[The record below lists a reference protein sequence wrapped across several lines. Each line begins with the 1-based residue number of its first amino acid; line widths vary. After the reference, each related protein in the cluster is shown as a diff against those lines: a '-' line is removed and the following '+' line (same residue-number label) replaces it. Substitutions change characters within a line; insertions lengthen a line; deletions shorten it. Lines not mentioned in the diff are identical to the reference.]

1 MLVMM
6 LVMAMQHVYSMH
18 AQVFSEAGFCV
29 AILKPIP
36 WKKKAQKQCTAQNSI
51 YLLLLLLLLLHG
63 GS

>member
-29 AILKPIP
+29 AVLKPPIP

-51 YLLLLLLLLLHG
+51 YLLLLLLLHG